1 MYETQK
7 GGGRGC
13 PISYKRTVS
22 SMKILVK
29 ISLLLRVLSNY
40 SLGKDCFLGCF
51 LSLTRPPRSRA
62 DSGNSAL
69 KNDSCCF
76 YLDLTF
82 TLNHVSER
90 TREVDKLSPEASGKR

>member
-1 MYETQK
+1 MPHLLQK
-7 GGGRGC
+7 N
-13 PISYKRTVS
+13 TVS

-29 ISLLLRVLSNY
+29 ISFLLRVLSNY

-51 LSLTRPPRSRA
+51 LSLPRLPRSRA
-62 DSGNSAL
+62 NSSNSAL

-82 TLNHVSER
+82 ILNHMSER
-90 TREVDKLSPEASGKR
+90 SREVDNLSPEASGKQ